1 MGVWQWKCKAGLS
14 WDEVTDLAAG
24 RPRLAG
30 GILEKSSFVLTLT
43 EDSGVAWISVCGE
56 GIDTQMTGLSW
67 ALGFIQ
73 SFSTACGGEEGMVR
87 VAFEGPREAVCVP
100 GMVLRWTRSNLDC
113 CVPFVFDALLVAA
126 SALAIRAMGL
136 WNHIS

>member
-1 MGVWQWKCKAGLS
+1 M
-14 WDEVTDLAAG
+14 
-24 RPRLAG
+24 
-30 GILEKSSFVLTLT
+30 TLT
-43 EDSGVAWISVCGE
+43 WSKRIIIHLRQAAERHPVLLQAAVWCA
-56 GIDTQMTGLSW
+56 MLSLMVGAGSMAA

-100 GMVLRWTRSNLDC
+100 GMVLRWTWSNLDC
-113 CVPFVFDALLVAA
+113 CVPFVFAALLVAA

-136 WNHIS
+136 WNHNS